1 MPAKAKKTSKNNE
14 LSLKDQ
20 LLLKT
25 LQEVLALGFSE
36 EALLAGAKAAKIPAA
51 RALTLFPQLPVDLI
65 THMADWADRQTL
77 AAYGRQSKGLK
88 RVRDKV
94 ALGVRLRLEAL
105 APYKEAVR
113 EEVRILSKPWHV
125 PLAAQLVFKACD
137 TIWYAAGDAST
148 DYNYYTKRG
157 LLAGVLTTTTL
168 RWLADNS
175 EDHAQTWEFL
185 DRRIEN
191 VMQIGKLTGRLKEG
205 PAGMREHL
213 YDVALKVKEKVRERR
228 RSAA

>member
-14 LSLKDQ
+14 MSLKDQ

-25 LQEVLALGFSE
+25 LLQVPSLGFSE

-51 RALTLFPQLPVDLI
+51 KALGLFAQLPDDLI
-65 THMADWADRQTL
+65 AHQADWADRQML
-77 AAYGRQSKGLK
+77 AAYSKQSKGVK

-105 APYKEAVR
+105 APYKEGVR
-113 EEVRILSKPWHV
+113 EEVRELAKPWHV

-137 TIWYAAGDAST
+137 VIWNAAGDAST

-175 EDHAQTWEFL
+175 EDHAETWEFL

-205 PAGMREHL
+205 PAGMRAHL

-228 RSAA
+228 RAA